1 MIYQIK
7 ISKQANLDLREMYE
21 YIAFTLLS
29 PENASKF
36 LNTLEKKIQSLEN
49 FPKRFKLY
57 HDELWHDQELRVMPV
72 NNFLIFN
79 ICDNQNQIVTILR
92 IMYSGRD
99 IPKEL
104 HNSKLN

>member
-1 MIYQIK
+1 MTYQVK
-7 ISKQANLDLREMYE
+7 ISQQVKTDLRDIYE

-29 PENASKF
+29 PENASK
-36 LNTLEKKIQSLEN
+36 LLSTLEKKILSLEN

-57 HDELWHDQELRVMPV
+57 HDKLWHDQELRVMPV
-72 NNFLIFN
+72 NNFLIFY

-92 IMYSGRD
+92 IMYCGRD

-104 HNSKLN
+104 HNSKFN

>member
-7 ISKQANLDLREMYE
+7 ISKQANMDLREIYE

-29 PENASKF
+29 PDKAKKL
-36 LNTLEKKIQSLEN
+36 LNTIEKKIQSLEN

-57 HDELWHDQELRVMPV
+57 HDEIWHDQELRVMPI
-72 NNFLIFN
+72 NNFLIFYISN
-79 ICDNQNQIVTILR
+79 HQEQIVTILR

-104 HNSKLN
+104 HNSKLI

>member
-7 ISKQANLDLREMYE
+7 ISKQANKDLRDIYE

-29 PENASKF
+29 PDNAKKL

-72 NNFLIFN
+72 NNFLVFYISHH
-79 ICDNQNQIVTILR
+79 QKQIITILR
-92 IMYSGRD
+92 IMYHGRN
-99 IPKEL
+99 IPNEL
-104 HNSKLN
+104 HTFPLD

>member
-7 ISKQANLDLREMYE
+7 ISKQANTDLRDIYE

-29 PENASKF
+29 PENATKL

-72 NNFLIFN
+72 NNFLFP
-79 ICDNQNQIVTILR
+79 TH
-92 IMYSGRD
+92 Y
-99 IPKEL
+99 IPS
-104 HNSKLN
+104 H

>member
-7 ISKQANLDLREMYE
+7 ISKQANKDLRDIYE

-29 PENASKF
+29 PDNAKKL

-72 NNFLIFN
+72 NKFLVFYIS
-79 ICDNQNQIVTILR
+79 DNQNQIVTILR
-92 IMYSGRD
+92 IMYHGRN
-99 IPKEL
+99 IPNEL
-104 HNSKLN
+104 HTFTLD